1 MRKPGTGQAS
11 IKEAGWRGQM
21 PECAAHTNVQ
31 RALHALI
38 LEDNIG
44 AAGYLRRALCY
55 LEGGEGGIKNKNT
68 GKRGCFSLSQGDSS
82 I

>member
-1 MRKPGTGQAS
+1 
-11 IKEAGWRGQM
+11 M

-38 LEDNIG
+38 LEDNIS

-55 LEGGEGGIKNKNT
+55 LEGGEDGRGTKRRNIKPI
-68 GKRGCFSLSQGDSS
+68 SYLSREPSVF
-82 I
+82 

>member
-1 MRKPGTGQAS
+1 
-11 IKEAGWRGQM
+11 M
-21 PECAAHTNVQ
+21 PECVAHTNVQ

-38 LEDNIG
+38 LEDNIS

-55 LEGGEGGIKNKNT
+55 LDEEN
-68 GKRGCFSLSQGDSS
+68 KRGTKRKLIKQISFCS

>member
-1 MRKPGTGQAS
+1 
-11 IKEAGWRGQM
+11 M

-38 LEDNIG
+38 LEDNIS

-55 LEGGEGGIKNKNT
+55 LEEENKRAGAKRKNIEPIS
-68 GKRGCFSLSQGDSS
+68 FWSV
-82 I
+82 

>member
-1 MRKPGTGQAS
+1 MN
-11 IKEAGWRGQM
+11 QM

-55 LEGGEGGIKNKNT
+55 LEGGMENKNT
-68 GKRGCFSLSQGDSS
+68 GKRGRFSLSPEDSS